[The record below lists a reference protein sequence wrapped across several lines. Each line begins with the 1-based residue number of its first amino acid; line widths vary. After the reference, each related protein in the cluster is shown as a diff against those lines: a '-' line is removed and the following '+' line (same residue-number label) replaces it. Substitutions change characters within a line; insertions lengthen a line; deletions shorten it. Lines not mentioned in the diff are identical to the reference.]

1 MNNDD
6 NAYR

>member
-6 NAYR
+6 

>member
-6 NAYR
+6 LRFL